1 MKVLKDQV
9 NIKNLSLPII
19 LLLIAVNPF
28 TEIMEFKYEWL
39 FMLSHYLLYIS
50 GFIIAYKTL
59 RGGALY
65 VLPSIVIVAFWH
77 IPLFF
82 NLAGAYVGWRI
93 GNDMTLF
100 LAGILGGLSVN
111 KFSYALKIF
120 LLILWMSA
128 DSVLAVL
135 LLVEFPLYS
144 NAVYTFSPYSPAQEI
159 LTGIVMFVIMMI
171 IFVYVIMRM
180 LRGMFKIF

>member
-1 MKVLKDQV
+1 MKLLKDQV

-19 LLLIAVNPF
+19 LLILAVNPY

-50 GFIIAYKTL
+50 GFIIAYKIL
-59 RGGALY
+59 RGEILY
-65 VLPSIVIVAFWH
+65 VLPSIVIATFWH

-82 NLAGAYVGWRI
+82 NLASAYVDWRI
-93 GNDMTLF
+93 GNDVTLF

-111 KFSYALKIF
+111 KFSYALKVF

-135 LLVEFPLYS
+135 FLVEFPLYS
-144 NAVYTFSPYSPAQEI
+144 NAAYTFSPYAPTQEI
-159 LTGIVMFVIMMI
+159 LTGIVMFTVMMI
-171 IFVYVIMRM
+171 IFVYVIVKM